1 MTTILLSACVLALA
15 PVMQEAAPTPPAP
28 KEGVAAAVAPPS
40 EADRKAASEAL
51 GRIVEAY
58 RDAKGVMVEMEVVVG
73 AANARGSGA
82 APAVTAKATF
92 ASGRRAHL
100 SFRDWQLRLA
110 NGRIVAT
117 HDSNP
122 LAYLDVSDNGSPFY
136 ALFNA
141 FQAGLPFPELA
152 LALGEDATDE
162 VCMQLMPQFPDVVPA
177 RVRDDERD
185 GQACKALELVSDDEA
200 QRLVLYFD
208 PETHLLEGA
217 EGRLRGG
224 DAVEEGAELVWTVR
238 SSAKR
243 PKDAPA
249 DAAFALDTEGKQK
262 VDGLAALISR
272 DPAAAEDRDVPS
284 LKAGEPA
291 PALALPR
298 LGGGD
303 WDLLAQKGKPVV
315 LDFWATWCGPCR
327 AALPGLA
334 KLAAEFNGPAAAGPD
349 AQPGDGQGKIELM
362 LVNAGEQG
370 TPAERE
376 QNIRKVFGDRK
387 VDLPCVLDLDGQAA
401 RRWLIRA
408 FPTTFVIAPDGKIA
422 GVWEGSS
429 PRTEREIRE
438 LLAKLTGEPPAE
450 ADAAGDRPAPAPS
463 K

>member
-1 MTTILLSACVLALA
+1 MLASAFLSVCVLMAATTNCLA
-15 PVMQEAAPTPPAP
+15 QDQAAP
-28 KEGVAAAVAPPS
+28 AAAMPPT
-40 EADRKAASEAL
+40 EADRTQAGASL
-51 GRIVEAY
+51 RKVIEAY
-58 RDAKGVMVEMEVVVG
+58 RDARGVMVEMEVVVG
-73 AANARGSGA
+73 ARNGQGAGA
-82 APAVTAKATF
+82 APGVKAKATF
-92 ASGRRAHL
+92 TSGRRAHL

-110 NGRIVAT
+110 KGRIVAT

-122 LAYLDVSDNGSPFY
+122 LAYLDVGDNGSPFY

-141 FQAGLPFPELA
+141 FQAGLPFPEVA
-152 LALGEDATDE
+152 LALGEDAVDE
-162 VCMQLMPQFPDVVPA
+162 VCMQLMPQLPDVVPV

-185 GQACKALELVSDDEA
+185 GQACKALELASDDDS
-200 QRLVLYFD
+200 QQLVLYFD
-208 PETHLLEGA
+208 PDTHLLEGA
-217 EGRLRGG
+217 EGRLRRGDEVEAGG
-224 DAVEEGAELVWTVR
+224 ELVWTIR

-243 PKDAPA
+243 PKEAPT

-272 DPAAAEDRDVPS
+272 DPAAAEDRDVPA

-298 LGGGD
+298 LGGGE

-327 AALPGLA
+327 GALPGLGE
-334 KLAAEFNGPAAAGPD
+334 LAGEFAGRAEV
-349 AQPGDGQGKIELM
+349 M

-376 QNIRKVFGDRK
+376 KSIRAVFADRK
-387 VDLPCVLDLDGQAA
+387 VDLPCVLDIDGQAA
-401 RRWLIRA
+401 RRWLVRA

-429 PRTEREIRE
+429 PRSEREIRE
-438 LLAKLTGEPPAE
+438 LLGKL
-450 ADAAGDRPAPAPS
+450 AAPAPAA